1 MDSHGSYQV
10 TCLVNPC
17 NPSLCAAVIYFRDV
31 EVMRKSPSKGQSPP
45 CYTVK
50 GKGLIHAPP
59 DCVLQFLLNVE
70 LSKKVDELLKE
81 GLF

>member
-1 MDSHGSYQV
+1 MK
-10 TCLVNPC
+10 
-17 NPSLCAAVIYFRDV
+17 
-31 EVMRKSPSKGQSPP
+31 KSPAKGQSPP

-50 GKGLIHAPP
+50 GKGLIHTPP
-59 DCVLQFLLNVE
+59 DCVLQFLLNME